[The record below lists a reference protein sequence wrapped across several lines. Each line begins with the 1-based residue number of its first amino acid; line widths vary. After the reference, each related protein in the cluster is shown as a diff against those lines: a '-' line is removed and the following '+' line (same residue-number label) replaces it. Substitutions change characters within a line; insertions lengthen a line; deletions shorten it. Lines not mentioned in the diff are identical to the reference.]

1 MVISHSGGEP
11 PQFEWIE
18 SGDVWSSS
26 EEEYIWVGAN
36 LLTTGNATILLA
48 DDDPVMLKIVSRN
61 LEKLGYRVLTADSGE
76 RSLEVAR
83 ENPPDL
89 AILDV
94 RMPGI
99 DGVET
104 AKQLRSLR
112 IESMFLTAYHDLET
126 VNRAM
131 AQGAIGYLV
140 KPVAEPQLEK
150 AVSEALEL
158 ARKTREA
165 AEAGLQTRGVDPEER
180 YRIGIAIGM
189 LMGIHKITEEQ
200 ASDLLIEIAQRKQ
213 VEIGQAARD
222 LAAGDDSR

>member
-1 MVISHSGGEP
+1 M
-11 PQFEWIE
+11 
-18 SGDVWSSS
+18 
-26 EEEYIWVGAN
+26 
-36 LLTTGNATILLA
+36 TTGNATILLA

-76 RSLEVAR
+76 RALEVAR
-83 ENPPDL
+83 ENQPEL

-104 AKQLRSLR
+104 AKRLRYLG
-112 IESMFLTAYHDLET
+112 IESMFLTAYHDIET

-140 KPVAEPQLEK
+140 KPVAKPQLGK
-150 AVSEALEL
+150 AVSEALER

-165 AEAGLQTRGVDPEER
+165 AGAGLQTGMVDPEER

-200 ASDLLIEIAQRKQ
+200 ASDLLIEIAEREQ

-222 LAAGDDSR
+222 LVARDDSR

>member
-1 MVISHSGGEP
+1 M
-11 PQFEWIE
+11 
-18 SGDVWSSS
+18 
-26 EEEYIWVGAN
+26 
-36 LLTTGNATILLA
+36 TTGNATILLA

-61 LEKLGYRVLTADSGE
+61 LERLGYRVLTADSGE
-76 RSLEVAR
+76 RAVEVAR

-140 KPVAEPQLEK
+140 KPAAEQQLGK
-150 AVSEALEL
+150 AVSEALER
-158 ARKTREA
+158 ARETREA
-165 AEAGLQTRGVDPEER
+165 AEAGLQTEMVDPEER

-200 ASDLLIEIAQRKQ
+200 ASDLLFEIAQKEQ
-213 VEIGQAARD
+213 KEISQAARD
-222 LAAGDDSR
+222 LVAGDNSR